1 MVSSSFS
8 SFVLDF
14 AVFDYEGAGD
24 DEEEKSAMKFLHLIW
39 SNLKR
44 KKLRTSLT
52 LLSIVVAF
60 ILFGF
65 LSAIQQALVGGVALA
80 GADRLVVREK
90 VSIINLLPVS
100 YEARMDRIPGVDFST
115 FQTWFGGIYQDPKN
129 FFMQN
134 PVEPEKFLKMHP
146 EIILPPDELKAWL
159 ATRTGA
165 IVGRRTANRFHWQI
179 GDQVPIQSTI
189 WTLPDGSR
197 TWTFDIVGI
206 YDGKD
211 KGTDTTPL
219 FFRYDYFDEA
229 RQVWGKGQVDWYTIR
244 IKDPSQ
250 AAEVAK
256 QVDAE
261 FENSPAETKTE
272 PEGAFIQG
280 WAAQLGNIV
289 LIVSSILGMVFFT
302 ILLVT
307 GNTMAQAV
315 RERTGELGVLKA
327 IGFTNAQV
335 VALVLAES
343 CLLTVIGG
351 VAGLGLARAITPVI
365 AQPLAGLL
373 PMFFLPARALTIGL
387 GLSVALGFVT
397 GIFPALQAMR
407 LRVADALRRM

>member
-1 MVSSSFS
+1 
-8 SFVLDF
+8 
-14 AVFDYEGAGD
+14 
-24 DEEEKSAMKFLHLIW
+24 MKFFHLIW

-60 ILFGF
+60 VLFGF
-65 LSAIQQALVGGVALA
+65 LSAIQQALVGGVGMA
-80 GADRLVVREK
+80 GADRLIVRQK

-115 FQTWFGGIYQDPKN
+115 HQTWFGGVYQDPKN

-146 EIILPPDELKAWL
+146 EIILPPEQMKAWL

-165 IVGRRTANRFHWQI
+165 IVGRRTAERFHWKI
-179 GDQVPIQSTI
+179 GDKVPIQSAI
-189 WTLPDGSR
+189 WAKEYGSR
-197 TWTFDIVGI
+197 TWEFDIVGI

-211 KGTDTTPL
+211 KGTDTTSL

-229 RQVWGKGQVDWYTIR
+229 RGAAKGQVGWFTIR
-244 IKDPSQ
+244 IKDPSR
-250 AAEVAK
+250 AAELAK

-272 PEGAFIQG
+272 PEGAFVQA
-280 WAAQLGNIV
+280 WARQIGNIV
-289 LIVSSILGMVFFT
+289 FIVAAILSAVFFT

-327 IGFTNAQV
+327 IGFTNGQI

-343 CLLTVIGG
+343 CLLTVLGG
-351 VAGLGLARAITPVI
+351 TLGLGLAWMVI
-365 AQPLAGLL
+365 SRGDPTSGLL
-373 PMFFLPARALTIGL
+373 PLFFFPTRDLLIGF
-387 GLSVALGFVT
+387 GISIALGFVT

>member
-1 MVSSSFS
+1 
-8 SFVLDF
+8 
-14 AVFDYEGAGD
+14 
-24 DEEEKSAMKFLHLIW
+24 MKFLHLIW

-60 ILFGF
+60 VLFGF
-65 LSAIQQALVGGVALA
+65 LAAIQQALVGGVALA
-80 GADRLVVREK
+80 GADRLIVREK

-100 YEARMDRIPGVDFST
+100 YEARMDSIPGVDFAT
-115 FQTWFGGIYQDPKN
+115 HQTWFGGVYQDPKN

-146 EIILPPDELKAWL
+146 EVILPPDQLKAWL

-165 IVGRRTANRFHWQI
+165 IVGRRTANRFHWKI
-179 GDQVPIQSTI
+179 GDQVPIRSTI
-189 WTLPDGSR
+189 WSGPDGSR

-219 FFRYDYFDEA
+219 FFHYDYFDEA
-229 RQVWGKGQVDWYTIR
+229 RQYAKGQVGWYTIR

-250 AAEVAK
+250 AAAVARR
-256 QVDAE
+256 VDEE

-272 PEGAFIQG
+272 PEGAFIQA
-280 WAAQLGNIV
+280 WASQIGNIV
-289 LIVSSILGMVFFT
+289 FIVAAILGAVFFT

-327 IGFTNAQV
+327 IGFTNGQV

-343 CLLTVIGG
+343 CLLTVLGG
-351 VAGLGLARAITPVI
+351 TLGLGLAWAFISRGDPTS
-365 AQPLAGLL
+365 GLL
-373 PMFFLPARALTIGL
+373 PLFFLPTRDLLIGVGISLVL
-387 GLSVALGFVT
+387 GLVT

>member
-1 MVSSSFS
+1 
-8 SFVLDF
+8 
-14 AVFDYEGAGD
+14 
-24 DEEEKSAMKFLHLIW
+24 MKFLHLVW
-39 SNLKR
+39 CNLKR

-80 GADRLVVREK
+80 GADRLIVRQK
-90 VSIINLLPVS
+90 VSIINLLPIS
-100 YEARMDRIPGVDFST
+100 YEARMNRIPGVDFAT
-115 FQTWFGGIYQDPKN
+115 HQTWFGGIYQDPKN

-134 PVEPEKFLKMHP
+134 PVEPENFLKMHP
-146 EIILPPDELKAWL
+146 EIIIPPEQVKAWL

-165 IVGRRTANRFHWQI
+165 IVGRRTANRFHWKI
-179 GDQVPIQSTI
+179 GDKVPIQSSI
-189 WTLPDGSR
+189 WPNADGSR
-197 TWTFDIVGI
+197 HWEFDIVGI
-206 YDGKD
+206 YDGKE
-211 KGTDTTPL
+211 KGTDTTPM
-219 FFRYDYFDEA
+219 FFRYDYFDEG
-229 RQVWGKGQVDWYTIR
+229 RGQWGKGQVGWFTIR

-250 AAEVAK
+250 AASVAK
-256 QVDAE
+256 LVDAE

-280 WAAQLGNIV
+280 WASQIGNIV
-289 LIVSSILGMVFFT
+289 FIVAAIMSAVFFT

-327 IGFTNAQV
+327 IGFTNGRIV
-335 VALVLAES
+335 TLVLAES
-343 CLLTVIGG
+343 CLLTVLGG
-351 VAGLGLARAITPVI
+351 MLGLGLAWLMISRGDPTS
-365 AQPLAGLL
+365 GLL
-373 PMFFLPARALTIGL
+373 PMFFLPVRALLTGFGI
-387 GLSVALGFVT
+387 SVALGFVT